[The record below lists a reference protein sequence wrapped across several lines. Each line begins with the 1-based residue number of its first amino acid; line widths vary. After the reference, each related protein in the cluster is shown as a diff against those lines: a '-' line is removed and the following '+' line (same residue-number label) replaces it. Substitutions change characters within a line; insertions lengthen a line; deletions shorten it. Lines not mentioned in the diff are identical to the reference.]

1 MAVGHEGTG
10 ADSFNPRFWFATKP
24 GAWQRASGPGYQQ
37 WVSAEVVCPLGDR
50 WVAFGAVVTG
60 DETQATAWTSRD
72 GRAWTESAPPG
83 TFHPD
88 GSAIY
93 DCTPGAGSVVVV
105 GQVSGRQS
113 NPAVWI
119 TKDGRRF
126 RRIEDP
132 DLIIGANGGCSESIP
147 TRKVGSTRW
156 APPRWTVPPGRSS
169 TAAGPAAQAW
179 QATQL
184 PDEVFLAPEGQQ
196 SVNDIAVFQ
205 GRIVIVGQYLGQAG
219 FWSAALPR

>member
-1 MAVGHEGTG
+1 M
-10 ADSFNPRFWFATKP
+10 
-24 GAWQRASGPGYQQ
+24 
-37 WVSAEVVCPLGDR
+37 VCPLGDR

-119 TKDGRRF
+119 TKDGRRY

-132 DLIIGANGGCSESIP
+132 DLIIGANGAVLGVDSDKEGRFYAVGTAAVDGA
-147 TRKVGSTRW
+147 TRPILYR
-156 APPRWTVPPGRSS
+156 
-169 TAAGPAAQAW
+169 AGPAAQAW

-219 FWSAALPR
+219 FWSAGAAQVNEAPPVSLA